1 MCLLAMV
8 VLNRGC
14 SLLWLHKE
22 SLMNREKEY
31 MGTTSFM
38 SWKVGLLLLALVA
51 ASSATLSPT
60 GVNYEG

>member
-22 SLMNREKEY
+22 SLMNKEKEY
-31 MGTTSFM
+31 MGTTSSM
-38 SWKVGLLLLALVA
+38 LWKVGLLLLALIE